1 MKIFFGKQE
10 NIQSQSSCLLVVPKQ
25 QHPGGGRPVIG
36 GGPGQGA
43 CAGPGHA
50 AWRACAAQLWTRRT
64 RGAGGT
70 RAARTA
76 AATVRTRA
84 AACLMTTRPLGTKCT
99 SKLF

>member
-10 NIQSQSSCLLVVPKQ
+10 NIQSQSSCLLVVPSSRSLLA
-25 QHPGGGRPVIG
+25 GGLLLV
-36 GGPGQGA
+36 
-43 CAGPGHA
+43 AGPG
-50 AWRACAAQLWTRRT
+50 RARVLGPATRPGVRARTRRT